1 MKVFKFAMIC
11 AVAGTLSVALSAC
24 DSDDSS
30 TSANNDNQQ
39 SAVDYS
45 NKVYGQQ
52 AMSACEEVI
61 NSLNQAMSAIEK
73 SNLTQEQTAE
83 LQQILT
89 NNVDNVIVPTYKNLA
104 DAAEKLQ
111 KALGDLSA
119 NEITQQNIDDA
130 CTAFKEARAW
140 WEKSEAFLGGAASDF
155 EIDPSIDSWPLNRDL
170 LHSYFQTGEYS
181 EAAIED
187 QSIMGFHALEFVLFR
202 NGKNRTVA
210 EFQANDTYKGFSDVK
225 GAEELKYAE
234 AVAKELV
241 LSCYNLEVAWS
252 ETPNT
257 ARLQAIQDD
266 DRNYLTKKNKSFG
279 WNMKNAGNVESTFDG
294 LNDALGQVLNDD
306 EGSAAAIADE
316 VGSGKIGHPFQSGYI
331 FYVES
336 PYSYNSLTDFQNNIR
351 SIENVW
357 FGNTNGASGNA
368 NVSFSK
374 WFAKNYSKMGKAVEA
389 AISNAISNIGAMPSP
404 FVTYVSTVWGVSFE
418 DSKIIDIPE

>member
-1 MKVFKFAMIC
+1 MKVFKFAMMC
-11 AVAGTLSVALSAC
+11 AIAGTLSVALSAC

-30 TSANNDNQQ
+30 TTANNDNQQ
-39 SAVDYS
+39 SAYS
-45 NKVYGQQ
+45 NKEYGQQ

-61 NSLNQAMSAIEK
+61 NSLDQAMSAIDK
-73 SNLTQEQTAE
+73 SNLTQEQTTE
-83 LQQILT
+83 LRQILA

-111 KALGDLSA
+111 KALGDLSS

-155 EIDPSIDSWPLNRDL
+155 DIDPGIDSWPLNRDL
-170 LHSYFQTGEYS
+170 LHSYFKTGEFS
-181 EAAIED
+181 DEALDD
-187 QSIMGFHALEFVLFR
+187 QSILGFHALEFVLFR

-210 EFQANDTYKGFSDVK
+210 EFQANDTYKGFTDVK
-225 GAEELKYAE
+225 GSAELKYAE

-241 LSCYNLEVAWS
+241 LSCYNLEVAWE
-252 ETPNT
+252 ETANA
-257 ARLQAIQDD
+257 ARLQAVKEAELD
-266 DRNYLTKKNKSFG
+266 YLTKKNKSFG
-279 WNMKNAGNVESTFDG
+279 WNMKNAGDVESTFDS
-294 LNDALGQVLNDD
+294 LTDALAQVLNDD
-306 EGSAAAIADE
+306 EGSATAIADE
-316 VGSGKIGHPFQSGYI
+316 VGSGKIGHPFQSGYV

-374 WFAKNYSKMGKAVEA
+374 WFAKNDSKTGKAVEA
-389 AISNAISNIGAMPSP
+389 AISNAINKIGAMPSP
-404 FVTYVSTVWGVSFE
+404 FVTYVSTIWGISFE
-418 DSKIIDIPE
+418 DSKVVVIPE

>member
-30 TSANNDNQQ
+30 TPANNDNQQ

-61 NSLNQAMSAIEK
+61 NCLNQAMSAIEK
-73 SNLTQEQTAE
+73 SDLTEGQRAE
-83 LQQILT
+83 LQQILE

-140 WEKSEAFLGGAASDF
+140 WGKSEAFLGGAASDF

-170 LHSYFQTGEYS
+170 LHSYFKTGEYS
-181 EAAIED
+181 EEALDD

-234 AVAKELV
+234 DVAKELV

-252 ETPNT
+252 ETPNV
-257 ARLQAIQDD
+257 ARLQAIQNDN
-266 DRNYLTKKNKSFG
+266 RNYLTKKDKSFG
-279 WNMKNAGNVESTFDG
+279 WNMKNAGKVESTFDG
-294 LNDALGQVLNDD
+294 LNDALAQVLNDD
-306 EGSAAAIADE
+306 EGSATAIADE

-374 WFAKNYSKMGKAVEA
+374 WFAKNDSKTGKAVEA
-389 AISNAISNIGAMPSP
+389 AISNAISKIGAMPSP
-404 FVTYVSTVWGVSFE
+404 FVTYVSTIWGVSFE
-418 DSKIIDIPE
+418 DSKVVDIPE